1 MIPNYYVGDSL
12 VNNIYSKEIRIR
24 ALLLRHKYF
33 LTLSRNLMNVAIE
46 LASIEKQLIKE
57 GIKF

>member
-1 MIPNYYVGDSL
+1 MSNY
-12 VNNIYSKEIRIR
+12 IYSKEVRIR

-33 LTLSRNLMNVAIE
+33 LALSRNLMNVAVE

-57 GIKF
+57 GVSIKM